1 MRKIRNV
8 IVFLLTMVLVLCQPM
23 NLYAANADEKSET
36 QKQLELQ
43 QQQINEE
50 KEKNKQQQN
59 ALEGEKQGAQ
69 KKANGLKD
77 EANKLGSTYTT
88 LNNQLQNVNDE
99 ITETQNAIATTS
111 ADIEQLQKD
120 LDEAK
125 EARDAQ
131 YEGMKKRIQY
141 MYENGT
147 DSILVSILTSGSVTE
162 FVQRA
167 EYASMIATYDREM
180 VQSYDKLQSTIV
192 AKSEELSAKKN
203 QLSAY
208 EDTLSQKQD
217 ELDDLVDNAGS
228 QYSAKKGEASA
239 AQMTV
244 EEYNAQIAQYQA
256 QEKALEQQY
265 AAIQVELAKQIAA
278 EQGDVIEDTSG
289 ALGYSD
295 ADLKLMAAIIE
306 AEAGGE
312 PYEGKVAVGTVVM
325 NRVMSSKFPN
335 TLSGVIY
342 QTNQFQPVRNGH
354 LALILERGPNETCIQ
369 AARQVLGGY
378 RSGNWLFFMTKYWA
392 DYYGFTGYSMI
403 GNHAFFLR
411 WGAN

>member
-8 IVFLLTMVLVLCQPM
+8 IVCLLAMMLVLCQPM
-23 NLYAANADEKSET
+23 NLYAAKAGEKSEA
-36 QKQLELQ
+36 QKQLEQ
-43 QQQINEE
+43 QQQKINEE

-59 ALEGEKQGAQ
+59 ALEDEKQGAQ
-69 KKANGLKD
+69 KEANGLKD
-77 EANKLGSTYTT
+77 EANELGSTYTT

-120 LDEAK
+120 LDEATA
-125 EARDAQ
+125 ARDAQ

-180 VQSYDKLQSTIV
+180 VQSYDELQSTIV
-192 AKSEELSAKKN
+192 SKSEELSAKKQ

-228 QYSAKKGEASA
+228 KYSAKKGEASA

-244 EEYNAQIAQYQA
+244 DEYNAKIAQYQA

-289 ALGYSD
+289 AIGYSD

-392 DYYGFTGYSMI
+392 DYYGITGYTMI

>member
-392 DYYGFTGYSMI
+392 DYYGITGYSMI